1 MLKYRGINEWDHKC
15 LKQEDFPDEIVLQLQ
30 RTWIQAGF
38 ITLNFGVLL
47 SYQIS
52 KLSCRSSLATV
63 LFNTNT
69 SIFQATS
76 RGLLQKKVLKSFLN
90 RQMTTSTSI

>member
-47 SYQIS
+47 SYHNFKTI
-52 KLSCRSSLATV
+52 
-63 LFNTNT
+63 
-69 SIFQATS
+69 
-76 RGLLQKKVLKSFLN
+76 
-90 RQMTTSTSI
+90 M